1 MVLFLP
7 SFLAAL
13 VIGMPVA
20 FALGTIAVGYIL
32 ISGKVPLNV
41 VPTVIFGGMDS
52 FPLLAI
58 PFFIMTGDLATRCGV
73 LPKMVDF
80 ARSLIGP
87 TRGGLAHVNVGSSML
102 FGGVTGV
109 SVADAAAVGG
119 TLIPS
124 MIRDG
129 YPRGFAAAVTAASS
143 VMGAIIPPSVAMLI
157 VAYIWGSGLSVT
169 TLFLAGAVPGML
181 IGLTMMGYIAL
192 VARRRGFPTG
202 GEHWSLS
209 EIVVRFRAAALGL
222 VLPVIVIGGILG
234 GIFTPTEAGAVAAA
248 YALFLGAVVYRN
260 LGLKQFGEC
269 LLASAKMSA
278 MVYLLIGTAKL
289 VAWLLVVN
297 MVPQQLGIW
306 LKPFLGSQE
315 AFLLAVVAL
324 FFLLGF
330 FVEGTA
336 CMIMLVPIIAPMAKL
351 FAVDPHHL
359 ALVIVMTVQIAL
371 VTPPMAVGL
380 FIVCPLAGCTIAEVS
395 AEVWP
400 FVLCILAVILA
411 IVFFPGIALWLPR
424 AFGAA

>member
-20 FALGTIAVGYIL
+20 FALGTIAIGYIVL
-32 ISGKVPLNV
+32 SGKVPLNV

-73 LPKMVDF
+73 LPKMIDF
-80 ARSLIGP
+80 ARALIGP
-87 TRGGLAHVNVGSSML
+87 TRGGLAHVNIGSSML

-129 YPRGFAAAVTAASS
+129 YSRGFAAAVTAASS

-157 VAYIWGSGLSVT
+157 VAYIWGGGLSVT
-169 TLFLAGAVPGML
+169 TLFLSGAIPGML
-181 IGLTMMGYIAL
+181 IGLSMMGYVTL
-192 VARRRGFPTG
+192 VARRRGFPSG
-202 GEHWSLS
+202 GERWSLT

-234 GIFTPTEAGAVAAA
+234 GVFTPTEAGAVAAA

-260 LGLKQFGEC
+260 IGLKQFGEC
-269 LLASAKMSA
+269 LLASAKLSA
-278 MVYLLIGTAKL
+278 MVYLLIATAKL

-297 MVPQQLGIW
+297 MVPQQLGVW

-315 AFLLAVVAL
+315 VFLLAVVAL

-371 VTPPMAVGL
+371 VTPPLAVGL

-395 AEVWP
+395 AEIWP
-400 FVLCILAVILA
+400 FVICIIAVIVA
-411 IVFFPGIALWLPR
+411 IVFFPGIAMWLPR
-424 AFGAA
+424 MLGAA